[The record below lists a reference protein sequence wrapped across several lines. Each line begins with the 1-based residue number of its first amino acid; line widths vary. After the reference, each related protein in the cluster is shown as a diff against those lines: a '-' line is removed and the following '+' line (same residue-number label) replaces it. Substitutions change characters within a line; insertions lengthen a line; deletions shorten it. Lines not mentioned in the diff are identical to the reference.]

1 MKAELVTLYLVW
13 FPEGTAPRPTAL
25 CDLPEDSG
33 TKASSAIWAMGGN
46 LFLTHASSCIP
57 AGSKLTL

>member
-1 MKAELVTLYLVW
+1 MKAELFTLYLVW

-25 CDLPEDSG
+25 CDLAEDSG

-46 LFLTHASSCIP
+46 LSNPCLLVYPCR
-57 AGSKLTL
+57 L